1 MRDQSDS
8 VDNDHYEGV
17 HMSTMEIVI
26 LARKIVKHEAVLMPR
41 LTPWELGEL
50 GWWLNNLG
58 EDLL

>member
-1 MRDQSDS
+1 
-8 VDNDHYEGV
+8 
-17 HMSTMEIVI
+17 MSTMEIVI